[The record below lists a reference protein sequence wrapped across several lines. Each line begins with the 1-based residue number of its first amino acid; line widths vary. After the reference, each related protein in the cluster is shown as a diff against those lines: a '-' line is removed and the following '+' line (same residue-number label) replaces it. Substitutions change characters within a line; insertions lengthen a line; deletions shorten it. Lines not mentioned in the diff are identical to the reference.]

1 MNIAITSNIA
11 LPVAK
16 YGGAERVIWELSREL
31 SFLGHSVYLITPPGT
46 TCDFAQV
53 IEFNP
58 VNNISSLIP
67 KSIDL
72 IHFFSKIPKNLQI
85 PHIYTAEGNGI
96 YGQKFSRQTVF
107 VSKNQ
112 AFRHGGDCV
121 VYNGLTPCETN
132 LSLERKGFHF
142 LGKAAWRRKNVKGA
156 IRCARKANSTKIDIL
171 GGTRINF
178 NMGFRFTLDPIARF
192 HGMVDNSKKY
202 KVMESSKGLVF
213 PVCWNEPFGLAIIES
228 LFSGCPVFGTPY
240 GSLPELVPSEVGFLS
255 ASSDELAEAMKD
267 SQQWKPQVCRDYAVE
282 NFNSKKMALS
292 YVEIYERVLAGETLN
307 KEPPTLKELEPKL
320 LPFT

>member
-1 MNIAITSNIA
+1 MKIAITSNIA

-16 YGGAERVIWELSREL
+16 YGGAERVIWGLSREL
-31 SFLGHSVYLITPPGT
+31 SFLGHSVYLIAPPGT

-58 VNNISSLIP
+58 VNDISNIIP

-72 IHFFSKIPKNLQI
+72 IHFFSKIPKDLQI

-96 YGQKFSRQTVF
+96 YGHKFSRQTVF
-107 VSKNQ
+107 VSRNQ
-112 AFRHGGDCV
+112 ALRHCGDCV
-121 VYNGLTPCETN
+121 VHNGLTPSKVN
-132 LSLERKGFHF
+132 LSLERNGFHF

-156 IRCARKANSTKIDIL
+156 IRCARQAKSGKIDIL
-171 GGTRINF
+171 GGTRLNF
-178 NMGFRFTLDPIARF
+178 NMGFRFTFDLNARF
-192 HGMVDNSKKY
+192 HGMVDDSMKY
-202 KVMESSKGLVF
+202 KIMETSKGLVF

-240 GSLPELVPSEVGFLS
+240 GSLPELVPPEVGFLS

-282 NFNSKKMALS
+282 NFNTKKMALK
-292 YVEIYERVLAGETLN
+292 YVEIYERVLDGEVLN
-307 KEPPTLKELEPKL
+307 KEPPQLKEVEPKL

>member
-1 MNIAITSNIA
+1 MRIAVTSQIK
-11 LPVAK
+11 LPVSL
-16 YGGAERVIWELSREL
+16 YGGAERVIWDLCHELSA
-31 SFLGHSVYLITPPGT
+31 LGHEVYLIAPPGSR
-46 TCDFAQV
+46 CDFAQV
-53 IEFNP
+53 VEHNFHTD
-58 VNNISSLIP
+58 ISKVIP
-67 KSIDL
+67 DSVDL
-72 IHFFSKIPKNLQI
+72 VHFFSKVPRGFEY
-85 PHIYTAEGNGI
+85 PFIYTIEGNASFGEELP
-96 YGQKFSRQTVF
+96 QQTVF
-107 VSKNQ
+107 VSYNQ
-112 AFRHGGDCV
+112 AIRHGGNCV
-121 VYNGLTPCETN
+121 VHNGLTPCETN
-132 LSLERKGFHF
+132 LTHERSSFHF

-156 IRCARKANSTKIDIL
+156 IRCARKANSGKIDIL

-255 ASSDELAEAMKD
+255 ASSDELADAMKD

-292 YVEIYERVLAGETLN
+292 YVEIYERVLSGEILN
-307 KEPPTLKELEPKL
+307 KEPPSLKKPEPKL
-320 LPFT
+320 LPFY

>member
-1 MNIAITSNIA
+1 MKIA
-11 LPVAK
+11 LTCSVPLPVNL
-16 YGGAERVIWELSREL
+16 YGGAERVIWDLCREL
-31 SFLGHSVYLITPPGT
+31 NALGNEVVLVAPHGT
-46 TCDFAQV
+46 SCHFAEVVEHDFTR
-53 IEFNP
+53 
-58 VNNISSLIP
+58 NIMDSLPKDIDLLHFYSDIP
-67 KSIDL
+67 KQLDL
-72 IHFFSKIPKNLQI
+72 PYISTHN
-85 PHIYTAEGNGI
+85 GNSSYNEI
-96 YGQKFSRQTVF
+96 LDVQTVF
-107 VSKNQ
+107 VSHNQ

-132 LSLERKGFHF
+132 LTHERASFHF

-156 IRCARKANSTKIDIL
+156 IRCARKAKSGKIDIL

-178 NMGFRFTLDPIARF
+178 NMGFRFTLDRNARF

-255 ASSDELAEAMKD
+255 AGSDQLAEAMKD

-292 YVEIYERVLAGETLN
+292 YVEIYERVLAGEILN
-307 KEPPTLKELEPKL
+307 KEPPSLKKPEPKL
-320 LPFT
+320 LPFN

>member
-1 MNIAITSNIA
+1 MKIAVTSQIK
-11 LPVAK
+11 LPVNL
-16 YGGAERVIWELSREL
+16 YGGSERVIWDLCRDL
-31 SFLGHSVYLITPPGT
+31 NALGNEVVLVAPHGT
-46 TCDFAQV
+46 SCNFAHVVEHDFTR
-53 IEFNP
+53 
-58 VNNISSLIP
+58 NIMDSLPKDIDLLHFYSDIP
-67 KSIDL
+67 KQLDL
-72 IHFFSKIPKNLQI
+72 PYISTHN
-85 PHIYTAEGNGI
+85 GNSSYNEI
-96 YGQKFSRQTVF
+96 LDVQTVF
-107 VSKNQ
+107 VSHNQ

-132 LSLERKGFHF
+132 LTHERSSFHF

-156 IRCARKANSTKIDIL
+156 IRCARKANSGKIDIL

-192 HGMVDNSKKY
+192 HGMVDDAVKKQILP
-202 KVMESSKGLVF
+202 KSRGLVF
-213 PVCWNEPFGLAIIES
+213 PVLWNDPCPLSIIES

-255 ASSDELAEAMKD
+255 ASSDELADAMKD

-292 YVEIYERVLAGETLN
+292 YVEIYERVLSGEILN
-307 KEPPTLKELEPKL
+307 KEPPSLKKPEPKL
-320 LPFT
+320 LPFY